1 MNMFL
6 VYEILGLQPSEVQVM
21 LFDRFADGPYLELI
35 RRAFSPDH
43 PVLRHTHYR
52 GKVLFRRLVFHLE
65 SPAGLIFP
73 KVSRP
78 GPLRCR
84 RTGLFDSYRRFVLQS
99 FDLLQ
104 VDPPAIPSVT
114 LTLRHRTPEK
124 NVGRV
129 MANEQEVIQVLR
141 SGNMIDVQVVDTA
154 AMKFSEQLKLIRSTN
169 VLIGIHGAGLMLIM
183 FAAEEAVLV
192 EVYPSYR
199 QDRHFRHA
207 ARMTGKVYMPL
218 RASSRETCRG
228 SSDSVTVPIDEF
240 RAVVD
245 GAVRIAR
252 SVGPLHS
259 CLHTPSLPPSPP
271 PLTMSCLL
279 HADPSTAGCLNAA
292 CGVRVAC
299 WRWTTA
305 WTRTTRGCTRT
316 KGGPSTPTSHA
327 DAILSHTHAI
337 AASR

>member
-21 LFDRFADGPYLELI
+21 LFDRFNDGPYQELI
-35 RRAFSPDH
+35 QRAFSPSH
-43 PVLRHTHYR
+43 PVLRHTHYQT

-129 MANEQEVIQVLR
+129 MANEQEVVEVLR
-141 SGNMIDVQVVDTA
+141 SGNMIDVRVVDTA
-154 AMKFSEQLKLIRSTN
+154 TMKFSEQLKLIRSTN

-192 EVYPSYR
+192 EVHPSYR

-207 ARMTGKVYMPL
+207 AFMTGKVYLPL
-218 RASSRETCRG
+218 RAASRETCHG

-252 SVGPLHS
+252 WGH
-259 CLHTPSLPPSPP
+259 CIIIPSYSPPS
-271 PLTMSCLL
+271 SL
-279 HADPSTAGCLNAA
+279 H
-292 CGVRVAC
+292 
-299 WRWTTA
+299 
-305 WTRTTRGCTRT
+305 
-316 KGGPSTPTSHA
+316 
-327 DAILSHTHAI
+327 
-337 AASR
+337 